1 MPTGYGK
8 SFILLLFATTITTVK
23 VCEGQHSQNLVEKS
37 HNVVTLTDGRLVR
50 VIMEIFA
57 LSLQKL
63 VSFVQSDPVSFVYK
77 KALKTDIILQA
88 HFKDLLWRVFNPVW
102 MNN

>member
-8 SFILLLFATTITTVK
+8 SFILLLFATTLTTVK
-23 VCEGQHSQNLVEKS
+23 VCEGQHSQKLVEKS
-37 HNVVTLTDGRLVR
+37 HNAVTLTDGRLVR

-102 MNN
+102 MNK

>member
-1 MPTGYGK
+1 M
-8 SFILLLFATTITTVK
+8 K
-23 VCEGQHSQNLVEKS
+23 VCEGQHSQKLVEKS

-63 VSFVQSDPVSFVYK
+63 VSFVQSHPVSFVYK
-77 KALKTDIILQA
+77 KALKTDIILQLSI
-88 HFKDLLWRVFNPVW
+88 FVLSCKKCYYQSQVTFGFFLLFEKS
-102 MNN
+102 